1 MASLALPEVL
11 AVCINSAINSGRTL
25 SWKIQENPKGTSVQL
40 FWRASNRDGD
50 HNQESQVVLAPP
62 QTRTRTKKKS
72 PSQQRRSQKR
82 LDDFIKAKSLEPL
95 NTEENRVCAKPS
107 VNIVESGHVD
117 SPIRT
122 SSVQDPLPQVAAGLP
137 LQEKSLLLGDRT
149 ISNLGD
155 PAPTPSHRLNSSKLA
170 RTTKPTPPSSKS
182 LDLSACYSK
191 QFEEGDKGVP
201 GIRFTSPTG
210 TSCWLPVRKGPI
222 PSTVSIP
229 YNIAASSLEDLMSR
243 AKDVSYCEIEHHP
256 GLKVRTRSTSRNISW
271 IPIVT
276 SQSPIVTSQSPIV
289 TSQSPISYRTRSRT
303 KHT

>member
-1 MASLALPEVL
+1 MLSEQLGVLRTLKWSLAAFML
-11 AVCINSAINSGRTL
+11 TKT
-25 SWKIQENPKGTSVQL
+25 W
-40 FWRASNRDGD
+40 F
-50 HNQESQVVLAPP
+50 QVISCP
-62 QTRTRTKKKS
+62 QGHTA
-72 PSQQRRSQKR
+72 
-82 LDDFIKAKSLEPL
+82 LGYMCSLEWL
-95 NTEENRVCAKPS
+95 WSKPS
-107 VNIVESGHVD
+107 VSRVESGHVD

-122 SSVQDPLPQVAAGLP
+122 SSVQDPLPQVAAGLL
-137 LQEKSLLLGDRT
+137 LQEKSLLLDDRT

-191 QFEEGDKGVP
+191 QFEEGDRGVP
-201 GIRFTSPTG
+201 GIHFTSPTG

-229 YNIAASSLEDLMSR
+229 YNIAASSMEDLMSR

-256 GLKVRTRSTSRNISW
+256 GLKVRTGSTSRNISW